1 MLCYDSRGMTTA
13 KELCGAKIKK
23 ADSNKGKIGAPQLL

>member
-1 MLCYDSRGMTTA
+1 MTAESMITA
-13 KELCGAKIKK
+13 KELCGAKIKR